1 MPYAIYLFDIC
12 GEESLGFV
20 GRDVHKQTKNCKV
33 KFFFTY
39 IHKEV
44 NRDRYLI

>member
-20 GRDVHKQTKNCKV
+20 GRDVHKQT
-33 KFFFTY
+33 TE
-39 IHKEV
+39 I
-44 NRDRYLI
+44 DT